1 MFNYEAVDGGDIN
14 YRAAAVLPGE
24 SWCTCHLTFLKKES
38 CIFPGR
44 RRTNA
49 RETRRIT
56 RGFWI

>member
-1 MFNYEAVDGGDIN
+1 MFNYEAVDGRDIN

-44 RRTNA
+44 RMNA

-56 RGFWI
+56 RGF